1 MANLLWLEISVP
13 NQCNNMDYLKAFV
26 SSGQV
31 IDLGEQAWMAGLETN
46 NSGGSY
52 DSDTVPQHILSED
65 SGIDDYLTLM
75 DWNNKLSR
83 RVHMLP
89 HSQCVRHNR
98 EVRKERPHAK
108 VEKESPRGEKESS
121 NVSTVRPTQLGT
133 ESTP

>member
-1 MANLLWLEISVP
+1 
-13 NQCNNMDYLKAFV
+13 
-26 SSGQV
+26 
-31 IDLGEQAWMAGLETN
+31 MAGLETN

-52 DSDTVPQHILSED
+52 DSDTVSQHILSED